1 MARNISLEYQKPFKE
16 REPSRTMGLRQAVIS
31 HLEGSR
37 KSLT

>member
-16 REPSRTMGLRQAVIS
+16 REPSRVMGLRQAVIS

-37 KSLT
+37 KSLS